1 MMRSL
6 YSGVAGLKTHQTRMD
21 VIGNNIA
28 NVNTT
33 AYKSQ
38 SMTFSDLMYQT
49 TQSAS
54 GANTTTGVGGVNA
67 RQIGLGS
74 KTSAIKTAITTQ
86 GASQTT
92 NDPFD
97 IITSMVDEV
106 YALDSSLT
114 EFKKVSDLSGA
125 SLDNYTNKLSAI
137 GKTVARTGKP
147 KRQARCVGM
156 VNQH

>member
-1 MMRSL
+1 M
-6 YSGVAGLKTHQTRMD
+6 
-21 VIGNNIA
+21 
-28 NVNTT
+28 
-33 AYKSQ
+33 
-38 SMTFSDLMYQT
+38 
-49 TQSAS
+49 
-54 GANTTTGVGGVNA
+54 
-67 RQIGLGS
+67 
-74 KTSAIKTAITTQ
+74 
-86 GASQTT
+86 ASQYSILVDVDFSTSQIQQKLRQAAQNAKINFDVDSGSIDQAAKAAENLGLT
-92 NDPFD
+92 FQEANLIMSKSLD

>member
-1 MMRSL
+1 M
-6 YSGVAGLKTHQTRMD
+6 
-21 VIGNNIA
+21 
-28 NVNTT
+28 
-33 AYKSQ
+33 
-38 SMTFSDLMYQT
+38 
-49 TQSAS
+49 
-54 GANTTTGVGGVNA
+54 
-67 RQIGLGS
+67 
-74 KTSAIKTAITTQ
+74 
-86 GASQTT
+86 ASQYSILVDVDFNTSQIQQKLRQAAQNT
-92 NDPFD
+92 KINFDVDSGSIDQAAKAAENLGLTFQEANLIMSKSLD

-125 SLDNYTNKLSAI
+125 SLENYTNKLSEI

>member
-1 MMRSL
+1 MASQYSILVDVDFNTSQIQQKLRQAAKNTKINFDVDSGSIDQAAKAAENLGLTFQEANLIMSRSL
-6 YSGVAGLKTHQTRMD
+6 
-21 VIGNNIA
+21 
-28 NVNTT
+28 
-33 AYKSQ
+33 
-38 SMTFSDLMYQT
+38 
-49 TQSAS
+49 
-54 GANTTTGVGGVNA
+54 
-67 RQIGLGS
+67 
-74 KTSAIKTAITTQ
+74 
-86 GASQTT
+86 
-92 NDPFD
+92 D

-125 SLDNYTNKLSAI
+125 SLDNYTNKLSEI